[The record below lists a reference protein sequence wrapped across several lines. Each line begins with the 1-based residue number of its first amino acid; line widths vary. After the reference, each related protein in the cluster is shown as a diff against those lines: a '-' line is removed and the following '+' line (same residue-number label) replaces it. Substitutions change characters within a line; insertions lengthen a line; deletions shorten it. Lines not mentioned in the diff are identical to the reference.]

1 MRAPSTASRRSSR
14 ALGAAAFALG
24 LLASGRA
31 LAVGPDGLTT
41 APQARPTL
49 LWFVAQLV
57 PSPEIVVLQGA
68 HPGMRWEVTPL
79 LYSFGMDR
87 RVSPWRSFV
96 VEPILRESGS
106 IEIYASPEY
115 LALGQPL
122 GSTWTAHGG
131 VRTYLPI
138 LEKGEALSVSLG
150 GSAFQLLGRGALA
163 YEVGAYGLNG
173 VFGLQVAVVPADI
186 VRSMFFTLSVRYF

>member
-1 MRAPSTASRRSSR
+1 MPAPSTASARSCR
-14 ALGAAAFALG
+14 ALGAAAFALA
-24 LLASGRA
+24 LLAPGRA

-57 PSPEIVVLQGA
+57 PSPEVVVLQGA

-115 LALGQPL
+115 LALGRL
-122 GSTWTAHGG
+122 GDTWTARCG
-131 VRTYLPI
+131 VRTYLPV
-138 LEKGEALSVSLG
+138 LEKGEALSVSVG

-173 VFGLQVAVVPADI
+173 VFGLQVAVVPADVI
-186 VRSMFFTLSVRYF
+186 RSMFFTFSVRYF